1 MLTDLIGGQIQ
12 VTFNGLP
19 SLIGQ
24 IKGNNL
30 TPLAV
35 GSGIR
40 SLILPNVPTISESG
54 YKRLETSQ
62 GRVYWRLLEHLLQS
76 WSNYN

>member
-1 MLTDLIGGQIQ
+1 MR
-12 VTFNGLP
+12 VTFKGLP

-30 TPLAV
+30 TTLAV
-35 GSGIR
+35 GTGIR

-54 YKRLETSQ
+54 YKRFETSQ
-62 GRVYWRLLEHLLQS
+62 CYGLLAPAGTPVAIVERL
-76 WSNYN
+76 